1 MIDDIPMTTDKVSE
15 LLDARGHE
23 VAWPVTGM
31 LWIDGVEIDVS
42 EIMELA
48 CDVWEACDHIENKI
62 SNPVD
67 NL

>member
-1 MIDDIPMTTDKVSE
+1 MIDDIPMTTDRVSE
-15 LLDARGHE
+15 LLAARNHE

-48 CDVWEACDHIENKI
+48 CDVWEACDHMEKKI
-62 SNPVD
+62 ANRVD
-67 NL
+67 NQ